1 MGLGGLS
8 LGHMLVVLLV
18 VALVFGTKR
27 LGNIGAD
34 IGNAIQ
40 GFRKAVSDP
49 NDKTSQADEQA
60 RPGVRCQN
68 HHFSATRPDL
78 RVSAPAQFDA

>member
-27 LGNIGAD
+27 LGSIGAD
-34 IGNAIQ
+34 IGSAIK

-49 NDKTSQADEQA
+49 DDKTSQADEQVSSGG
-60 RPGVRCQN
+60 PVSKPSN
-68 HHFSATRPDL
+68 FS
-78 RVSAPAQFDA
+78 